1 MPYFRLFR
9 VPNLMMIALT
19 MYLSRYC
26 IIRPFFNTEGIT
38 LLLSDLNFFLLVLS
52 TVLIAMGG
60 YVINDYFDLRIDH
73 INKPDKIVL
82 GRIIPRRRAI
92 LMHQIFTF
100 SGVLIGFYLSYI
112 VRSLWLPFLFVV
124 IATTLWLYSLKFK
137 QTYLFGNVVVALLS
151 SLVILMVWLFEFY
164 ALKHDGVLF
173 ITNVSLMKLLLW
185 GFVFF
190 AFINSL
196 IREIVKDM
204 EDIDG
209 DRRAGS
215 RTMPVVS
222 GVNTTKIFVNILI
235 VLEMAV
241 MAYILY
247 LLFENGFT
255 LLLIYYSVAIMLL
268 LLFAIIKTSQSKL
281 REDFHF
287 VSSLFKIIMVAGI
300 FSMFLIYI
308 SFIQ

>member
-1 MPYFRLFR
+1 
-9 VPNLMMIALT
+9 MMIALT

-26 IIRPFFNTEGIT
+26 IIRPFFITEGVALIF
-38 LLLSDLNFFLLVLS
+38 SDLNFFLLVLS

-100 SGVLIGFYLSYI
+100 SGVLIGFYLSYV

-137 QTYLFGNVVVALLS
+137 QTYLFGNIVVALLS

-185 GFVFF
+185 GFIFF

-215 RTMPVVS
+215 LTMPVVS
-222 GVNTTKIFVNILI
+222 GVKATKIFVNILI
-235 VLEMAV
+235 VLEMAI
-241 MAYILY
+241 MSYILY

-268 LLFAIIKTSQSKL
+268 LLFAIIKTTQSKL

-300 FSMFLIYI
+300 FSMILIYI
-308 SFIQ
+308 SFLQ

>member
-1 MPYFRLFR
+1 
-9 VPNLMMIALT
+9 
-19 MYLSRYC
+19 
-26 IIRPFFNTEGIT
+26 
-38 LLLSDLNFFLLVLS
+38 
-52 TVLIAMGG
+52 
-60 YVINDYFDLRIDH
+60 
-73 INKPDKIVL
+73 
-82 GRIIPRRRAI
+82 
-92 LMHQIFTF
+92 
-100 SGVLIGFYLSYI
+100 
-112 VRSLWLPFLFVV
+112 
-124 IATTLWLYSLKFK
+124 
-137 QTYLFGNVVVALLS
+137 
-151 SLVILMVWLFEFY
+151 
-164 ALKHDGVLF
+164 LKHDGVLF